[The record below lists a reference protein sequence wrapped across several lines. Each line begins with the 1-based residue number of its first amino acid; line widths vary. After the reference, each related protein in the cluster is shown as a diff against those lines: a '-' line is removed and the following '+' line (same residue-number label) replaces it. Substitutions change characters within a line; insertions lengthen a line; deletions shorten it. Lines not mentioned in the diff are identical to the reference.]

1 VPPLEALTADEGIEV
16 GLVVTN
22 PPRPAG
28 RGSRLTPTAVARTA
42 HRLGLPL
49 LEIDDIR
56 EAEGSSA
63 LAALGLD
70 VAVVVAYGRLLS
82 PDLLA
87 LPRRGCVNL
96 HFSLLPRWR
105 GAAPVQR
112 AILEGDPRTGVSL
125 MVLDEGLD
133 TGPVL
138 TTVEEPIRPDDD
150 AGSLGA
156 RLAAIG
162 GDALV
167 RVLPAFVAGD
177 VSPRPQS
184 SQGILS
190 APKLGPAERVI
201 DWRAPAESV
210 VRRVRALAPTPGAG
224 ARFRGEPLK
233 VLRAEARTEEVPE
246 PARRPGRV
254 AVAADRVPVVTA
266 GDGVV
271 ALLEVA
277 PSGRRRMPGH
287 AWARGARFAP
297 DEAMA

>member
-167 RVLPAFVAGD
+167 RVLPAFVAG
-177 VSPRPQS
+177 
-184 SQGILS
+184 
-190 APKLGPAERVI
+190 
-201 DWRAPAESV
+201 
-210 VRRVRALAPTPGAG
+210 
-224 ARFRGEPLK
+224 PLK